1 MSESVGKGLDE
12 KYCSE
17 CGAVIK
23 VKAEI
28 CPKCG
33 VRQFIQPA
41 TLNFG
46 PLASNGKSRMAAAL
60 FAFFLGAFGAHK
72 FYLGQIGLGVL
83 YLVFCWTMIP
93 AIVAFIEFILFL
105 VMSDADFDRKYGH
118 A

>member
-1 MSESVGKGLDE
+1 
-12 KYCSE
+12 
-17 CGAVIK
+17 
-23 VKAEI
+23 
-28 CPKCG
+28 
-33 VRQFIQPA
+33 
-41 TLNFG
+41 
-46 PLASNGKSRMAAAL
+46 MAAAL

-105 VMSDADFDRKYGH
+105 VMSDVDFDRKYGH

>member
-1 MSESVGKGLDE
+1 MSESDGKGLDE

-41 TLNFG
+41 TLNLG

-72 FYLGQIGLGVL
+72 FYLGQIGLGVI

-105 VMSDADFDRKYGH
+105 VMSDVDFDKKYGH

>member
-41 TLNFG
+41 TLNLG
-46 PLASNGKSRMAAAL
+46 PLA
-60 FAFFLGAFGAHK
+60 
-72 FYLGQIGLGVL
+72 
-83 YLVFCWTMIP
+83 W
-93 AIVAFIEFILFL
+93 
-105 VMSDADFDRKYGH
+105 
-118 A
+118 

>member
-1 MSESVGKGLDE
+1 MSELAGKGLDE

-17 CGAVIK
+17 CAAIIK
-23 VKAEI
+23 AKAEI

-33 VRQFIQPA
+33 VRQFAQPIA
-41 TLNFG
+41 LNLG
-46 PLASNGKSRMAAAL
+46 TLASNGKSRIAAAL

-105 VMSDADFDRKYGH
+105 IMSDADFDRKYGQ

>member
-1 MSESVGKGLDE
+1 MNNSESKGLDE

-33 VRQFIQPA
+33 VRQFNQPA
-41 TLNFG
+41 SISLG
-46 PLASNGKSRMAAAL
+46 PLASNGKSRIAAAL
-60 FAFFLGAFGAHK
+60 LALILGTFGAHK
-72 FYLGQIGLGVL
+72 FYLGQLGWGVI
-83 YLVFCWTMIP
+83 YLIFCWTSIP
-93 AIVAFIEFILFL
+93 TIVGFVEFILFL
-105 VMSDADFDRKYGH
+105 IMSDEEFDRKYGH